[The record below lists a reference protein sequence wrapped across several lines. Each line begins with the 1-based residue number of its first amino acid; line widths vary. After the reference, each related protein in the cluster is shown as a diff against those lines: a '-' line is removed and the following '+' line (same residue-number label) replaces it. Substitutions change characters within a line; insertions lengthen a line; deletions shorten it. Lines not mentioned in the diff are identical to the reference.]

1 MKKIIEREFLWFLII
16 ILLAAPL
23 ALLFLS
29 ALDIASEGY
38 TFSLNEKDFIM
49 ELFILAY
56 IINIA
61 GLYLVRLIV
70 MAIKVLFTEGNPK
83 P

>member
-1 MKKIIEREFLWFLII
+1 MKKIIAREFLW
-16 ILLAAPL
+16 LLVISLLSAPL

-29 ALDIASEGY
+29 ALDIASKGY
-38 TFSLNEKDFIM
+38 TLSLNEKDFIM

-56 IINIA
+56 FINFA
-61 GLYLVRLIV
+61 GLYLARLIV
-70 MAIKVLFTEGNPK
+70 LAVKTLTSDSSPK

>member
-1 MKKIIEREFLWFLII
+1 MKKIIAREFLWFLII

-56 IINIA
+56 IINIT

-70 MAIKVLFTEGNPK
+70 LAIKVLFTGDNPK

>member
-1 MKKIIEREFLWFLII
+1 MKKIIAREFLWFLII

-70 MAIKVLFTEGNPK
+70 LAIKVLFTGDNPK